1 MDSGDLR
8 KIGMMPSVLDRIIDP
23 SSLGTLARPGF
34 SVEDLVASVRRDVED
49 LLNTRQNQDKTI
61 DEFPLLAGSVYR
73 FGMPEMVSMRASSP
87 EDRQKIGRVL
97 EKIIAQYEPRLSN
110 IKAVLVG
117 DTKDTTHG
125 TVNFRIEG
133 RLRLDPAP
141 EVVFETLLEFA
152 TGQSRIEE
160 TSLR

>member
-23 SSLGTLARPGF
+23 SSLGTQARPGF

-49 LLNTRQNQDKTI
+49 LLNTRQNQDRTI

-97 EKIIAQYEPRLSN
+97 EKIIGQYEPRLSN

-117 DTKDTTHG
+117 DTKDTKHG

>member
-23 SSLGTLARPGF
+23 SSLGTPARPGF

-49 LLNTRQNQDKTI
+49 LLNTRQNQDRTI

-87 EDRQKIGRVL
+87 EDRQNIGRVL
-97 EKIIAQYEPRLSN
+97 ERIIGQYEPRLSN

-117 DTKDTTHG
+117 DTKDTKHG

>member
-117 DTKDTTHG
+117 DTKDTKHG

>member
-8 KIGMMPSVLDRIIDP
+8 KVGMMPSVLDRIIDP
-23 SSLGTLARPGF
+23 SSLGTPARPGF

-49 LLNTRQNQDKTI
+49 LLNTRQNQDRAI
-61 DEFPLLAGSVYR
+61 DEFPQLAGSVYR
-73 FGMPEMVSMRASSP
+73 FGLPEMVSMRASSP

-97 EKIIAQYEPRLSN
+97 EKVIGQYEPRLSN

-117 DTKDTTHG
+117 DTKDTKHG

-152 TGQSRIEE
+152 SGQSRIEE
-160 TSLR
+160 TSLK

>member
-1 MDSGDLR
+1 MENGDLR
-8 KIGMMPSVLDRIIDP
+8 KIGMMPSVIDRIIDP
-23 SSLGTLARPGF
+23 GSLGTSARPGF

-49 LLNTRQNQDKTI
+49 LLNTRQNQDRTI
-61 DEFPLLAGSVYR
+61 DGFPLLAGSVYR
-73 FGMPEMVSMRASSP
+73 FGLPEMVSMRASSP

-97 EKIIAQYEPRLSN
+97 EKVISQHEPRLSN

-117 DTKDTTHG
+117 DTKDTKHG
-125 TVNFRIEG
+125 TVNFRIEA

>member
-1 MDSGDLR
+1 M
-8 KIGMMPSVLDRIIDP
+8 
-23 SSLGTLARPGF
+23 
-34 SVEDLVASVRRDVED
+34 
-49 LLNTRQNQDKTI
+49 
-61 DEFPLLAGSVYR
+61 
-73 FGMPEMVSMRASSP
+73 
-87 EDRQKIGRVL
+87 L
-97 EKIIAQYEPRLSN
+97 EKIIGQYEPRLSN

-117 DTKDTTHG
+117 DTKDTKHG

>member
-23 SSLGTLARPGF
+23 SSLGTPARPGF

-49 LLNTRQNQDKTI
+49 LLNTRQNQDRTI

-97 EKIIAQYEPRLSN
+97 EKIIGQYEPRLSN

-117 DTKDTTHG
+117 DTNDTKHG